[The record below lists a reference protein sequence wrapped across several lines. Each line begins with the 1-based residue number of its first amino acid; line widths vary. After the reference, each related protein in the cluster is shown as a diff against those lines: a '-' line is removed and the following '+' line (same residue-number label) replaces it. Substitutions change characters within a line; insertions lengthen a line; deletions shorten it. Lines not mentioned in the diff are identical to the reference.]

1 MVKNVADMFFQN
13 RMLQQ
18 EQVALSQKTFSKDI
32 YLLKWIKKLLDI
44 MSSLRALWM
53 YNELGSSEKVILA
66 LSGEKL

>member
-18 EQVALSQKTFSKDI
+18 EQVALSQRTFLKDI

-44 MSSLRALWM
+44 MSSLRALWT

>member
-1 MVKNVADMFFQN
+1 MVKNVADVFFQN

-18 EQVALSQKTFSKDI
+18 EQVALSQRTFSKDI

>member
-18 EQVALSQKTFSKDI
+18 EQVALSQRTFSKDI
-32 YLLKWIKKLLDI
+32 YLLKWIRKLLDI

-53 YNELGSSEKVILA
+53 YNELESSEKVILA

>member
-32 YLLKWIKKLLDI
+32 YLLKWIKKILDI

>member
-18 EQVALSQKTFSKDI
+18 EQVALSQRTFSKDI